1 MTDSPTMENNNAP
14 SPVQFFQ
21 TLTAYQNTGAL
32 KAALELD
39 LFTAIGESGAT
50 SAELAT
56 RGDAAERGLRIL
68 CDYMTVLGFL
78 EKKGDRYHLT
88 KDSATFLN
96 KKSPAYA
103 GGAADFLLSD
113 HLTRAF
119 ADVAAAVRKGGTV
132 LPGAGSMTPEH
143 PMWLSFARGMS
154 WLMRPGAQALAEI
167 VLLDPANDTKVLDVS
182 ASHAIWGLSFAQ
194 RNPRAHIVALD
205 WAPVLQVA
213 RENADRMKL
222 ADRFSTIEGSAF
234 EVDFG
239 RDYDLIL
246 LPNFLHHFEMATC
259 VRLLQKC
266 RAALR
271 QNGRVAIV
279 EFVPNPDRVSPPDAA
294 TFSLVMLV
302 STERGDAYT
311 FAEFE
316 GMLHDAG
323 FTSIEQH
330 PLPPGVSTAIIAA
343 NR

>member
-1 MTDSPTMENNNAP
+1 MQDAP
-14 SPVQFFQ
+14 SPVQIFE
-21 TLTAYQNTGAL
+21 TLTAYQNSAAL
-32 KAALELD
+32 KGALELD
-39 LFTAIGESGAT
+39 LFTAIGEGGAT
-50 SAELAT
+50 AAELA
-56 RGDAAERGLRIL
+56 RRCEAAERGLRIL

-88 KDSATFLN
+88 KDSAAFLN
-96 KKSPAYA
+96 KKSPTYA
-103 GGAADFLLSD
+103 GGAAEFLLSD
-113 HLTRAF
+113 HLTKAF
-119 ADVAAAVRKGGTV
+119 ADVAGAVRKGGTV
-132 LPGAGSMTPEH
+132 LTGAGSMAPEH

-154 WLMRPGAQALAEI
+154 WLMTPGARALAEI
-167 VLLDPANDTKVLDVS
+167 VALDPARATKVLDIS

-194 RNPRAHIVALD
+194 RNPRAHVVALD
-205 WAPVLQVA
+205 WAPVLKVA
-213 RENADRMKL
+213 RENADRLNL

-239 RDYDLIL
+239 KDYDLIL
-246 LPNFLHHFEMATC
+246 LPNFLHHFDAPTC

-266 RAALR
+266 HSALR
-271 QNGRVAIV
+271 ENGRVAIV

-316 GMLHDAG
+316 QMLHEAH

-330 PLPPGVSTAIIAA
+330 PLPPGVSTAIVAA
-343 NR
+343 KG